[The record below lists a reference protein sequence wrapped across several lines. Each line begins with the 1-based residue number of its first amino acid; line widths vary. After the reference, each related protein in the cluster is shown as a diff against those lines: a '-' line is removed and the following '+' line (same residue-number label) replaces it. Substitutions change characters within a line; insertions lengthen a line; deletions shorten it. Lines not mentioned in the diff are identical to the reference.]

1 MGILLSMRKKNSSKA
16 NISSNTKKKK
26 QMSQS
31 SILKYFKKEK
41 ENKPAVSKDIPNR
54 HAGADVVE
62 IKEDDSRENITNYNV
77 LFYQNELKSEPRGIY
92 RDIKFYL
99 LKRHDFIFALS
110 CFWLSLYSC
119 LLISLFQIQFLIPF
133 PPISDILID
142 GLLSVCFNNHHLLYI
157 YAYYNLQVT
166 TLKRFCKIGME
177 TTVCWKST
185 MVTYNG

>member
-92 RDIKFYL
+92 RDIKFCL
-99 LKRHDFIFALS
+99 LKKA
-110 CFWLSLYSC
+110 
-119 LLISLFQIQFLIPF
+119 
-133 PPISDILID
+133 
-142 GLLSVCFNNHHLLYI
+142 
-157 YAYYNLQVT
+157 
-166 TLKRFCKIGME
+166 
-177 TTVCWKST
+177 
-185 MVTYNG
+185 